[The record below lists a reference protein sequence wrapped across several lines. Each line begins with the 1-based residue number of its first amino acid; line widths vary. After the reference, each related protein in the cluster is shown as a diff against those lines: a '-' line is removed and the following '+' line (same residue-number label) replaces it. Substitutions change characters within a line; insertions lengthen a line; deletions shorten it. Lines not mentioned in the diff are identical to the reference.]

1 MGVQSVRVDI
11 GYDAY
16 AESDTAVIS
25 AIDGLVAS
33 IKGSQKLVIADASR
47 EYYRKNPEPW
57 AQFQTDWIAR
67 VTDLAGRYQP
77 YAYLVI
83 KEPGWYAAMISDA
96 KTNPLV
102 QEPSS
107 WVSLLSELNAAVKSV
122 SPGTLTGIST
132 TGTSVGSGAQAAL
145 YTQIMAGAAAM
156 DSNDILGFD
165 IYGEGD
171 FNGAAGWL
179 GSNSTGGK
187 QVWVAE
193 TWSNTTGAAATG
205 QEQTDAEWVEV
216 AYDFCAMTGASL
228 MNPFFT
234 DSMCSYNISGQTTPA
249 TIIQDY
255 ETLILESY
263 AVYRELI
270 GGQIPVVS

>member
-1 MGVQSVRVDI
+1 MKRSVALVLGGAAVAVVGTIATVLTIKASVAPINPDPTWLQQQLVALKPAAWKPLNFCAQHTRGSYDNPEEAQNPPAVLQAELAFLQSMGVQSVRVDI

-122 SPGTLTGIST
+122 SPGTLT
-132 TGTSVGSGAQAAL
+132 
-145 YTQIMAGAAAM
+145 
-156 DSNDILGFD
+156 
-165 IYGEGD
+165 
-171 FNGAAGWL
+171 
-179 GSNSTGGK
+179 
-187 QVWVAE
+187 
-193 TWSNTTGAAATG
+193 
-205 QEQTDAEWVEV
+205 
-216 AYDFCAMTGASL
+216 
-228 MNPFFT
+228 
-234 DSMCSYNISGQTTPA
+234 
-249 TIIQDY
+249 
-255 ETLILESY
+255 
-263 AVYRELI
+263 
-270 GGQIPVVS
+270 